1 VNVKRSMEY
10 FYWVT
15 GFLRRWTQYRWYWF
29 GKSHSR
35 NGRCRIV
42 WNGCTRNYSVGY
54 LLLYHASIYRRVF
67 CEHDVKEVITKS
79 AQAESPIS
87 RVLLEASN
95 TSGSLCGEMNSLWVY
110 CCCWTGWH
118 SNSAERSCER
128 RNYGKA
134 THICDESRRDRNDSY
149 MAHIGGCINDKS
161 NGASKHT
168 RTALKLSR
176 AVCAATDLSSLMK
189 NVVPQAKDLYD
200 ARQRRVYLKFLVIQA
215 VLWAWINSIK
225 SFFRNVKIV
234 SSSTTVTASILDG
247 VRNLKHKI
255 ECRVFEH

>member
-1 VNVKRSMEY
+1 
-10 FYWVT
+10 
-15 GFLRRWTQYRWYWF
+15 
-29 GKSHSR
+29 
-35 NGRCRIV
+35 
-42 WNGCTRNYSVGY
+42 
-54 LLLYHASIYRRVF
+54 
-67 CEHDVKEVITKS
+67 
-79 AQAESPIS
+79 
-87 RVLLEASN
+87 
-95 TSGSLCGEMNSLWVY
+95 
-110 CCCWTGWH
+110 
-118 SNSAERSCER
+118 
-128 RNYGKA
+128 
-134 THICDESRRDRNDSY
+134 